1 MPKTKNQIDLTS
13 TVEAITQAAEAI
25 ASAAEALPYNQQ
37 LEAAIIRAKA
47 ARKAA
52 DDADAHLAAC
62 RQDVLDLM
70 VKSDLGEFNSPFGTV
85 KVCKGRRT
93 ISVIDKKLSAEIIV
107 LKERGLKT
115 GRSVVKIG
123 ADYVTIK

>member
-1 MPKTKNQIDLTS
+1 MPKTKDQIDLAATAAAI
-13 TVEAITQAAEAI
+13 TQAAEAITQAAEA
-25 ASAAEALPYNQQ
+25 LPYDKQ

-52 DDADAHLAAC
+52 DDAADHVEAC

-70 VKSDLGEFNSPFGTV
+70 VQSDLGSFQCPFGTV
-85 KVCKGRRT
+85 KVCQGKRT
-93 ISVIDKKLSAEIIV
+93 ISVTDKKLTAEIAV
-107 LKERGLKT
+107 MKERGIKT
-115 GRSVVKIG
+115 GRSVIKIG